1 VVGSLSV
8 TALYTSQCWA
18 WGHLSCAELFAH
30 AEGKRV
36 FDATNAVLALSGV
49 LRRDF
54 SPLRHA
60 LIHRHTMIDALL
72 SRSEARQVLELAAG
86 LSRRGA
92 AFSADPSWRYVEM
105 DFPAVLD
112 RKRALLERTPAGR
125 AVLAR
130 SNLRLVDGDVL
141 DSGLESLVEPRTP
154 LFVIAE
160 GLMMYLKPEA
170 QRALWQKIFRLGDKT
185 GRVTLVFDLIPACEQ
200 PQPGL
205 VGKALG
211 AAMRAFTGGRDFER
225 DARTRDDLSKE
236 LSEVGFARVERY
248 EPSTVAAEWSLPF
261 PHARSQQL
269 LFCAA
274 SP

>member
-1 VVGSLSV
+1 VVGDLSV

-18 WGHLSCAELFAH
+18 WGRLSCAELFAH

-36 FDATNAVLALSGV
+36 FDATNAVLAVSRV
-49 LRRDF
+49 FRRDF
-54 SPLRHA
+54 SPLRQS

-72 SRSEARQVLELAAG
+72 GRTEARQVLELAAG

-92 AFSADPSWRYVEM
+92 AFSADPAWRYIEM
-105 DFPAVLD
+105 DFPAVFH

-130 SNLRLVDGDVL
+130 SNLRLVEGDVL
-141 DSGLESLVEPRTP
+141 ESALEELVEPRKP

-170 QRALWQKIFRLGDKT
+170 QRALWQKVFRLADKT

-200 PQPGL
+200 PRPGR
-205 VGKALG
+205 VGRALG
-211 AAMRAFTGGRDFER
+211 AVMKAFTGGRDFER
-225 DARTRDDLSKE
+225 DARTRDDLSRE
-236 LSEVGFARVERY
+236 LSEAGFATVTRY
-248 EPSTVAAEWSLPF
+248 EPSAVAAEWSLPF
-261 PHARSQQL
+261 PQARSQQL
-269 LFCAA
+269 LFCAV